1 MSSRPVITIRNDEV
15 TIDADYLAEKL
26 GLSTDRLRAEMRRG
40 IVYGLVER
48 GVGNDA
54 GRLRLTFRYRVR
66 SWTVVVQPGGTL
78 DEVAAARPAR
88 RSADAESG
96 VAVCRAGTRKR
107 SKAHSDWET

>member
-1 MSSRPVITIRNDEV
+1 LRAATTIQDDEV

-54 GRLRLTFRYRVR
+54 GRLRLTFRYRAR
-66 SWTVVVQPGGTL
+66 SWTVVVQPGGIL
-78 DEVAAARPAR
+78 DDVAAPAAERWR
-88 RSADAESG
+88 RSG
-96 VAVCRAGTRKR
+96 
-107 SKAHSDWET
+107 